1 MGQATPAWRNA
12 RAAEQ
17 ALNVSGKSRC
27 ESAPGPAERRP
38 VCACRRGNAG
48 QRDSEGTS
56 WPPGVVPPVET
67 MRELILNAVVGVVLL
82 LGLFSAPGSILIL
95 NWIWFQRPGDFSF
108 EALSTMPL
116 FTIALGIAIVSN
128 VARGQFRPRFPPI
141 LVVFLAL
148 LCWITLS
155 ATYAYNEE
163 QAWQAYRRFLPSMWL
178 APILLFATIHDLRL
192 LRWTMWVAA
201 GSIGLTAVKTSAV
214 LTAQGG
220 SYLTQQ
226 ISGFVGDN
234 NVFGLVLCLVVAML
248 MGLRTTLP
256 KKQWVQPA
264 FFGALAL
271 VMLCIV
277 YTRSR
282 GAFASVGIILFCG
295 AILSDRPARNVFLLM
310 VVVAGAYIAI
320 PSEYFERLST
330 LGNLELDESAQGR
343 FENWD
348 LAWRAA
354 LENPI
359 FGVGPENHMAYN
371 AALQPGVTIRVAHSI
386 YFQVLGELGFVGLG
400 LYLLFV
406 WIGLKTL
413 YRTWREMIPVV
424 ESHPDLAWVRDTAFW
439 LTCGYVG
446 YIFGSALLNMLY
458 IEFPWY
464 AIFYG
469 TMLLPLVNRELAARQ
484 EAAQA
489 PPPP

>member
-1 MGQATPAWRNA
+1 
-12 RAAEQ
+12 
-17 ALNVSGKSRC
+17 
-27 ESAPGPAERRP
+27 
-38 VCACRRGNAG
+38 
-48 QRDSEGTS
+48 
-56 WPPGVVPPVET
+56 
-67 MRELILNAVVGVVLL
+67 MRELVLNVVVAAVLM
-82 LGLFSAPGSILIL
+82 LGFFSAPGSVLVL

-128 VARGQFRPRFPPI
+128 LVRGQFQLRFPPI

-155 ATYAYNEE
+155 SVYAYDQE
-163 QAWQAYRRFLPSMWL
+163 QAWLAYRRFLPSMWL
-178 APILLFATIHDLRL
+178 APIVLFATIHDLRL
-192 LRWTMWVAA
+192 LRWTLWVAA
-201 GSIGLTAVKTSAV
+201 GSIGLTAIKTSAV

-234 NVFGLVLCLVVAML
+234 NVFGLVLCLVVAVL
-248 MGLRTTLP
+248 MGLRSTLP
-256 KKQWVQPA
+256 KKRWVQAA

-271 VMLCIV
+271 ILLCIV

-282 GAFASVGIILFCG
+282 GAFASVGIILFVG
-295 AILSDRPARNVFLLM
+295 ALLSDRPVRNVVLL
-310 VVVAGAYIAI
+310 VVLVAGAYIAI

-330 LGNLELDESAQGR
+330 IGNLAADESAQGR
-343 FENWD
+343 FENWE
-348 LAWRAA
+348 LAWQSA

-359 FGVGPENHMAYN
+359 FGVGPENHMPYN
-371 AALQPGVTIRVAHSI
+371 AAYRYGVTIRVAHSI
-386 YFQVLGELGFVGLG
+386 YFQVLGELGFVGLA

-406 WIGLKTL
+406 WIALRTL
-413 YRTWREMIPVV
+413 YRTWRAMIPVA
-424 ESHPDLAWVRDTAFW
+424 ESNPDLAWVRDTAFW
-439 LTCGYVG
+439 LTCGYIG

-469 TMLLPLVNRELAARQ
+469 AMLQPLVNRELAERQGDVRALQFELRESFPARSGFRYQ
-484 EAAQA
+484 LHVGFGGD
-489 PPPP
+489 